1 MQLCSAEG
9 HVTRARGPLCL
20 EYTEREEATWRL
32 RATRSGTPAI
42 RFELSRVN
50 RVCGATGLLHPCLC
64 ELSFSL
70 VPENSSFLHFR
81 CALVQKTQ
89 RIGFSMCNEGEK
101 RQAAQNPADAGAF
114 SRAGA
119 RSQTPERIKGERKRG
134 QRRRF
139 CDS

>member
-1 MQLCSAEG
+1 MTQ
-9 HVTRARGPLCL
+9 ARGPLCL

-50 RVCGATGLLHPCLC
+50 RVRGFTGLLHPYLC
-64 ELSFSL
+64 DSTFPL
-70 VPENSSFLHFR
+70 VHENPSFLHFR
-81 CALVQKTQ
+81 CALGLKKK

-119 RSQTPERIKGERKRG
+119 RSQTPERIKGKGERR

-139 CDS
+139 CHT

>member
-1 MQLCSAEG
+1 M
-9 HVTRARGPLCL
+9 TRARGPLCL

-50 RVCGATGLLHPCLC
+50 PDRGFTGLLHLRLC
-64 ELSFSL
+64 EFRFPS
-70 VPENSSFLHFR
+70 VPENPSFLHFR
-81 CALVQKTQ
+81 CALGLKKE

-119 RSQTPERIKGERKRG
+119 RSQTPERIEGEGKRG
-134 QRRRF
+134 Q
-139 CDS
+139 